1 MAPYLETVKSFAD
14 VPITDAGVDT
24 VAFLEAADGL
34 VGLFGAELC
43 QLYLDELSQHSVL
56 DLLGSAAF
64 SVVQSDLKGNITKL
78 RTRYDAAPSQSATL
92 EQLVE
97 NEKGEKKRTAT
108 EGLMWLLRGLSFTC
122 KALQNAQANK
132 SEELAAAFTKSYEVT
147 LKKFHNFVV
156 KGIFGVAMK
165 ACPYRADFYA
175 KLAADPSGGPAASQE
190 KLNEELDKWLS
201 ALADIVARMEA
212 FYEKGAYGKGF

>member
-14 VPITDAGVDT
+14 VEITDAGVDT
-24 VAFLEAADGL
+24 LQFLEAATGL
-34 VGLFGAELC
+34 VGLF
-43 QLYLDELSQHSVL
+43 DI
-56 DLLGSAAF
+56 LGSAAF
-64 SVVQSDLKGNITKL
+64 SVKV
-78 RTRYDAAPSQSATL
+78 RTRYDAAPALSGTL
-92 EQLVE
+92 EKLVE

-132 SEELAAAFTKSYEVT
+132 SEELAVAFNKSYEVT

-156 KGIFGVAMK
+156 KRIFSVAMK

-175 KLAADPSGGPAASQE
+175 KLAADPAGGPPASDE
-190 KLNEELDKWLS
+190 KLNEELNKWLE
-201 ALADIVARMEA
+201 ALSSIVARLES
-212 FYEKGAYGKGF
+212 FYETGGYGKGF

>member
-1 MAPYLETVKSFAD
+1 MAPYLETVRSFAD

-24 VAFLEAADGL
+24 SAFLEASDGV
-34 VGLFGAELC
+34 VGLF
-43 QLYLDELSQHSVL
+43 

-64 SVVQSDLKGNITKL
+64 APVVSDLKGNITKV
-78 RTRYDAAPSQSATL
+78 RTRYEADPSKSATL
-92 EQLVE
+92 ELLVE

-122 KALQNAQANK
+122 KALSYSQKNK
-132 SEELAAAFTKSYEVT
+132 TEELSTAFTTGYDQS

-156 KGIFGVAMK
+156 KGIFGMAMK

-175 KLAADPSGGPAASQE
+175 KLAADPKGGPSASPE
-190 KLNEELDKWLS
+190 KVNEELDRWLK
-201 ALADIVARMEA
+201 ALDEIVQRMEA
-212 FYEKGAYGKGF
+212 FYEKGGHTKGF